1 MSYIG
6 LARKY
11 RPQNFE
17 EIVGQGH
24 VAKTLTNAIQQNRI
38 SHSYLFSGP
47 RGVGKTSTARI
58 LAKCLNCEKGP
69 TITPCG
75 KCSMCKE
82 ITEGNSLDILEIDAA
97 SNTQV
102 DKIRDLIEKVKF
114 SSGAARYKVY
124 IIDEVHMLSESSF
137 NALLKTIEEPP
148 AHVIFVLAT
157 TAPYKIPETIISR
170 CQWFVF
176 KRILVSDMIKYL
188 ADIAKKEKI
197 KISENAL
204 YAVARHSEG
213 SMRNAE
219 VSLDQIISFSG
230 DEIKDDDVDALL
242 GVIKLDYFH
251 QLFDNIAQK
260 DVSHS
265 VKLINTMI
273 ESGFEVEA
281 FLRGLQEYLR
291 NLVVLKDQNSQVSNA
306 DLELIDL
313 PKEEI
318 IKEKQQS
325 TFFSQDDMAGMIDIA
340 ANAQRDIRQFGSN
353 GQEKLILEL
362 MVIKFIMQPGLKP
375 VQAKKTNE
383 SVEIKIQPKQEYVAP
398 RIADPIIKKEEKPI
412 IKEQVKS
419 VFENNAAQKT
429 ENIVN
434 KVETELRKSDSGDIV
449 QKWQEAVEEIRKE
462 RVSLG
467 GFLDTC
473 EIKDYKEKVISVLF
487 SERQSF
493 HKERA
498 EDRENKTII
507 ETIMSRVFGE
517 RVKLEYIKIEGG
529 QAKQV
534 NQKKVDH
541 EDPMVKQ
548 ILSTLGGNVIDRKKI
563 NGK

>member
-1 MSYIG
+1 MSYIA

-11 RPQNFE
+11 RPQNFD

-24 VAKTLTNAIQQNRI
+24 VAQTLKNAIQQNRI

-47 RGVGKTSTARI
+47 RGVGKTSSARI

-69 TITPCG
+69 TVSPCG
-75 KCSMCKE
+75 KCSMCRE
-82 ITEGNSLDILEIDAA
+82 IAEGNSLDILEIDAA

-114 SSGAARYKVY
+114 SSGAARYKMY

-213 SMRNAE
+213 SMRDAE

-251 QLFDNIAQK
+251 RLIDNIAQK
-260 DVSHS
+260 DVSQA
-265 VKLINTMI
+265 VKLINIMI
-273 ESGFEVEA
+273 ESGYEVEA
-281 FLRGLQEYLR
+281 FLKGLQEYLR
-291 NLVVLKDQNSQVSNA
+291 NLIVLKDQSAQTSNA

-325 TFFSQDDMAGMIDIA
+325 ALFSQDAMAGMIDVA

-362 MVIKFIMQPGLKP
+362 MAIKLIMQSGIKS
-375 VQAKKTNE
+375 VQAKETSEN
-383 SVEIKIQPKQEYVAP
+383 IKIQPKQEYVAP
-398 RIADPIIKKEEKPI
+398 KAVDPIIKKEEKVI
-412 IKEQVKS
+412 IKEQTRNIFADEIDKKS
-419 VFENNAAQKT
+419 ENPKDKT
-429 ENIVN
+429 EIVPE
-434 KVETELRKSDSGDIV
+434 KPGSKDIV
-449 QKWQEAVEEIRKE
+449 KKWQEAVEKIKKE
-462 RVSLG
+462 KISLG
-467 GFLDTC
+467 GFLETC
-473 EIKDYKEKVISVLF
+473 EIKEYKEKVMTVFFGES
-487 SERQSF
+487 QNF

-498 EDRENKTII
+498 EARENKIII
-507 ETIMSRVFGE
+507 ETILSEIFGE
-517 RVKLEYIKIEGG
+517 RIKLEYVKKQEGHI
-529 QAKQV
+529 KQV
-534 NQKKVDH
+534 HQKQADS

-548 ILSTLGGNVIDRKKI
+548 ILNTLGGNIVDRKKI
-563 NGK
+563 DGK